1 MLILNLIQNNFVF
14 RLQKSPEL
22 SMQFMPDVQS
32 LQLLQAIDRYLI
44 HVRKLKH
51 IKSEA
56 VKANFTAAKERSNRQ
71 ITAATVKD
79 RATRLT
85 TAKTE
90 ITVTKTEMTGKES
103 KVMTE
108 IKEKEMAAEI
118 PESTACN
125 SFIFVFIIQ
134 IV

>member
-1 MLILNLIQNNFVF
+1 
-14 RLQKSPEL
+14 
-22 SMQFMPDVQS
+22 MQFMPDVQT

-51 IKSEA
+51 IKSEV
-56 VKANFTAAKERSNRQ
+56 VKANFNAAKERSNRQ

-90 ITVTKTEMTGKES
+90 ITVAKTEHTGKES

-108 IKEKEMAAEI
+108 I
-118 PESTACN
+118 PESTACIL
-125 SFIFVFIIQ
+125 F
-134 IV
+134 